1 MEKLNSITMTMGIIK
16 YFPLKTRIKTLL
28 NSFRIT
34 SIKDRTSHLLKNFLL
49 SRKNTDL
56 ITPEIKKY
64 QEHAIFPN
72 TNRFQTLY
80 DKITA

>member
-1 MEKLNSITMTMGIIK
+1 MLQNRILKIIE
-16 YFPLKTRIKTLL
+16 YFPIKTKTKTIL

-34 SIKDRTSHLLKNFLL
+34 SIKDRTSHLLNRYLL
-49 SRKNTDL
+49 KRKNTDL

-64 QEHAIFPN
+64 QEHAIFPY